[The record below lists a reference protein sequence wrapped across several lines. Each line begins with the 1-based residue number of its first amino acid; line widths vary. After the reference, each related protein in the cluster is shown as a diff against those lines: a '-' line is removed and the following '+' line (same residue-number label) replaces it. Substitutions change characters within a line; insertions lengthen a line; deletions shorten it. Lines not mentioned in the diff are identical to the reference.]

1 MTKSTRSDSRPTYL
15 VTGAAGFIGSA
26 LVRMLVAQRDARV
39 VSVDALTYAG
49 DLRRLDPVGRASGEN
64 EHRFVKLDVRD
75 QQSLVELLVEERPSA
90 LFHLAAETHVDRSI
104 DGPEAFVTT
113 NVLGALRVLEAVRAY
128 FERISR
134 PEQETFRL
142 VSVSTDEVYGS
153 LGPEGVFTETSPF
166 APRSPY
172 SASKAGADHLAAAYF
187 HTYGLPVVIT
197 HGSNNYGPYQFP
209 EKLLPLAL
217 TRALAGESV
226 PLYGSGENVRDW
238 LHVDDHSRGLL
249 AAARRGRPGETYLL
263 GGGNE
268 LSNRR
273 VLDLALGSLTELA
286 PGRDYRELITPV
298 PDRPGHDFRYAVD
311 SSKAERELGWRPQV
325 QLEQGLRATVEWYLR
340 NQEWTR
346 SVVEGRYDLER
357 LGVGRV
363 ERAS

>member
-1 MTKSTRSDSRPTYL
+1 MSHSTRDDAKPIFL

-26 LVRMLVAQRDARV
+26 LVRLLIAQRDARV
-39 VSVDALTYAG
+39 ISVDALTYAG
-49 DLRRLDPVGRASGEN
+49 DVRRLDAAFGDAD
-64 EHRFVKLDVRD
+64 HRFVQLDVRD
-75 QQSLVELLVEERPSA
+75 QQSLVELLVEERPTA

-113 NVLGALRVLEAVRAY
+113 NVLGTLRVLEAVRAY

-134 PEQETFRL
+134 PEQDAFRL

-153 LGPEGVFTETSPF
+153 LGADGVFTEESPF

-172 SASKAGADHLAAAYF
+172 SASKAGADHLALAYF
-187 HTYGLPVVIT
+187 HTYGVPVMVT

-226 PLYGSGENVRDW
+226 PLYGDGSNVRDW
-238 LHVDDHSRGLL
+238 LHVDDHARGLL
-249 AAARRGRPGETYLL
+249 AVARRGKPGASYLL

-268 LSNRR
+268 LSNRA
-273 VLDLALGSLTELA
+273 VLELVLGHLDDLV
-286 PGRDYRELITPV
+286 PGRDHRELITLV

-311 SSKAERELGWRPQV
+311 ASKAARELGWKPVVPLADGMRDIV
-325 QLEQGLRATVEWYLR
+325 AWYVG

-346 SVVEGRYDLER
+346 SVSEGRYALER
-357 LGVGRV
+357 LGT
-363 ERAS
+363 AS

>member
-1 MTKSTRSDSRPTYL
+1 MSNGTRDDAKPIYL

-26 LVRMLVAQRDARV
+26 LVRLLVAQRDARV

-49 DLRRLDPVGRASGEN
+49 DLRRLDAVSGHG
-64 EHRFVKLDVRD
+64 EHRFVQLDVRD

-113 NVLGALRVLEAVRAY
+113 NVLGTLRVLEAVRAY

-134 PEQETFRL
+134 AEQEAFRL

-153 LGPEGVFTETSPF
+153 LGPEGAFSEGSAF

-217 TRALAGESV
+217 TRALGGESV

-238 LHVDDHSRGLL
+238 LHVDDHARGLL

-263 GGGNE
+263 GGGSE
-268 LSNRR
+268 LSNRAL
-273 VLDLALGSLTELA
+273 LDLALGLLGELA
-286 PGRDYRELITPV
+286 PGRDYRELIALV
-298 PDRPGHDFRYAVD
+298 EDRPGHDLRYAVD
-311 SSKAERELGWRPQV
+311 SSKAARELGWRALVP
-325 QLEQGLRATVEWYLR
+325 LEQGMRETVSWYLGNR
-340 NQEWTR
+340 EWTQ
-346 SVVEGRYDLER
+346 SVAEGRYGLER
-357 LGVGRV
+357 LGVGSV
-363 ERAS
+363 ARAP